1 MGVASPLILSDR
13 ETEVPSATIEV
24 QTMKQKW
31 TEIRLAGRIMV

>member
-13 ETEVPSATIEV
+13 EIEAPSATIEV
-24 QTMKQKW
+24 QIMKQRW